1 VSWVL
6 AMASEHEVMLLAL
19 IEDAAHM

>member
-6 AMASEHEVMLLAL
+6 AMASEHEEMLLAL